1 MRHETLQ
8 FYSIL
13 LVQRPYARSVGT
25 RGFSSNLAMG
35 NASHDLQKNLGKIL
49 WFLRFPT
56 TQRTPIFAREKTLH
70 ARAVIVLA
78 ARSGRRRLYT
88 HFIEEF
94 GDQKS

>member
-8 FYSIL
+8 FYYIL

-25 RGFSSNLAMG
+25 GGFSSNLAMG

-49 WFLRFPT
+49 WFLRFPK
-56 TQRTPIFAREKTLH
+56 TQRTPIFAREKPLH

-78 ARSGRRRLYT
+78 SRSGRMRLYT